1 MMSWSRLEVEATV
14 VDYFHML
21 IQELTGQSYNKSAHR
36 KALMHK
42 LDNRSEGAI
51 ERKHQNISAILI
63 ALGCPYISGYKP
75 LGNYQA
81 LLREVIEQHLGK
93 DSIFDQAALT
103 ATAIPAIAP
112 IQNEY
117 ADLIVNAPQP
127 VLQAREAPVREY
139 APQRRD
145 YLERE
150 ARNASLGLAGE
161 KFIVQYEHFRLYQL
175 GKPELADKV
184 EHVAKTR
191 GDGLGFDV
199 LSFEESG
206 KERFIEVK
214 TTAFGKET
222 PFFISRNE
230 IHFAEDHETDY
241 QLYRLYNFRHSPK
254 MFQLAGR
261 VQRHCQLNPVTFV
274 CEFAI
279 NGV

>member
-1 MMSWSRLEVEATV
+1 MR
-14 VDYFHML
+14 
-21 IQELTGQSYNKSAHR
+21 
-36 KALMHK
+36 
-42 LDNRSEGAI
+42 
-51 ERKHQNISAILI
+51 
-63 ALGCPYISGYKP
+63 
-75 LGNYQA
+75 
-81 LLREVIEQHLGK
+81 
-93 DSIFDQAALT
+93 
-103 ATAIPAIAP
+103 
-112 IQNEY
+112 
-117 ADLIVNAPQP
+117 PQP
-127 VLQAREAPVREY
+127 VLLAREAPVREY
-139 APQRRD
+139 TPQRRD

-161 KFIVQYEHFRLYQL
+161 EFILQYEHFRLYQL

-230 IHFAEDHETDY
+230 IHFAEDHETYY
-241 QLYRLYNFRHSPK
+241 QLYRLYNFRQLPK
-254 MFQLAGR
+254 MFQLAG